1 MLLEVLMAATLVG
14 TTVVAERL
22 RSSIPPPRVAVERV
36 DDAPPAR
43 GRRALAR
50 TAGRRRR
57 GRGRRAVIE
66 AGRRDLE
73 LARPLTVAERANA
86 GRASLQQALEAFT
99 TAGHTT
105 AYGVPRVVEQTWK
118 GTPVE
123 SIRDDFV
130 DLVCGALLADS
141 AVAAVEAIRV
151 AVFAQARIA
160 YQRWTS
166 GGNPGD
172 IFTTADLAIFERPWL
187 GGVTSDFLARML
199 LHADFAGNAYAIRD
213 AERDELVLLRPDW
226 VDIVLAPRVIMRP
239 EVISAAVAAGL
250 EDDAAADAGM
260 PPEGEVVGWVKLG
273 FAYYHGGNRKC
284 EPVVFAADE
293 VAHFAPNP
301 DPVAT
306 YRGASW
312 LSPVIREVMADRAAT
327 DHKVA
332 FFENA
337 ATPNLAVS
345 LPREIDPDDFDLFV
359 EKMDADHNGVEN
371 AYRTLYLGGGAD
383 VTVVGADMQQ
393 LDFKSTQGAG
403 ETRIAAA
410 GGVGAVLAKLS
421 EGMQGSALNAGN
433 FGAARRLFADTTAR
447 HLWQN
452 GAGSL
457 EVLAPYRDSNGNA
470 DPAVRMVCDERH
482 IPFLREDAKDVAEIQ
497 GREAETIRTLLD
509 AGFEPKSVIAAV
521 RSNDW
526 TLLVHSGLFSVQL
539 QSPAAA
545 GAAAPAGSDPATGP
559 APTSTTPST
568 NGAQAA

>member
-1 MLLEVLMAATLVG
+1 MLLEVMVAASACA
-14 TTVVAERL
+14 TVLLAERL
-22 RSSIPPPRVAVERV
+22 RAVLPPPRVTVEGV
-36 DDAPPAR
+36 DDVAPARALVGRGRRRAGRR
-43 GRRALAR
+43 GRRAAGSAPGRELEVATGR
-50 TAGRRRR
+50 PTTA
-57 GRGRRAVIE
+57 
-66 AGRRDLE
+66 
-73 LARPLTVAERANA
+73 AERADRP
-86 GRASLQQALEAFT
+86 RASLQQALEAFT
-99 TAGHTT
+99 SAGHTT
-105 AYGVPRVVEQTWK
+105 AHGVPRLVETTWK

-141 AVAAVEAIRV
+141 AVAAVESIRV
-151 AVFAQARIA
+151 SVFAQARIA

-226 VDIVLAPRVIMRP
+226 VDIVLAPRIIVRDP
-239 EVISAAVAAGL
+239 LVN
-250 EDDAAADAGM
+250 
-260 PPEGEVVGWVKLG
+260 PEGDRVGWLKLG
-273 FAYYHGGNRKC
+273 FAYYSGGDRNC
-284 EPVVFAADE
+284 EPVVFTAEE
-293 VAHFAPNP
+293 VAHFAPDP

-306 YRGASW
+306 YRGRSW
-312 LSPVIREVMADRAAT
+312 LAPVVREVMADRAAT
-327 DHKVA
+327 DHKLA

-337 ATPNLAVS
+337 ATPNLAVA

-359 EKMDADHNGVEN
+359 EKMDADHNGVGN

-383 VTVVGADMQQ
+383 VTVVGADMTQ
-393 LDFKSTQGAG
+393 LDFKATQGAG

-421 EGMQGSALNAGN
+421 EGMQGSSLNAGN

-457 EVLAPYRDSNGNA
+457 EVLAPYRDSNGA
-470 DPAVRMVCDERH
+470 TDPAVRMVCDERH

-509 AGFEPKSVIAAV
+509 AGFEPRSVIAAV
-521 RSNDW
+521 RTNDW
-526 TLLVHSGLFSVQL
+526 TALVHSGLFSVQL
-539 QSPAAA
+539 QSPTAATAAA
-545 GAAAPAGSDPATGP
+545 LPAGAGAPPSTDPP
-559 APTSTTPST
+559 STTPST